1 MNTGQHS
8 GINFEDAPLSPVHKK
23 VATGVFLG
31 QVTDGFTLSIVG
43 TGIGYA
49 TKSLNLTDFWVG
61 LISAGAFIGIL
72 FGSLCIGPIT
82 DKIGRKLLFSVTMLI
97 FAVLSVLQFF
107 ISDPLLL
114 TIVRLAIGVTIG
126 IDYTVSAALLT
137 EWTPKRSRAR
147 MLSSLL
153 IFWIV
158 GFAVAYAADLIVI
171 GMPHLGEDSWRWI
184 LCSSAIPGALAF
196 IWRASTGIPESPGWL
211 ARKGRKEEA
220 LALIHNHLGT
230 QYCLPQD
237 EQGISTE
244 KGAPSVSWF
253 TLFGPE
259 LRHKTLVG
267 GIFYACQVFPFFGI
281 GIFLP
286 LVLANLNIENPH
298 APGIL
303 YNVSMVIGVVFGV
316 WLVDKISRRAYL
328 MWTFYISA
336 VILTIIA
343 LWHGMPPLLLVIML
357 SAFALVLSCAAV
369 LENTYPPE
377 LFPTELRGSGV
388 GFSIAVSRLGAAAG
402 TFLLPV
408 INTNYGIYASLGS
421 CVIVLW
427 FGTLV
432 CQFWAPETSVH
443 FQKNSE
449 GNSNRV
455 ANKVH
460 P

>member
-1 MNTGQHS
+1 MNTGQNS

-23 VATGVFLG
+23 IATGVFLG
-31 QVTDGFTLSIVG
+31 QITDGFTLSIVG

-49 TKSLNLTDFWVG
+49 TKSLHLTDFWVG

-72 FGSLCIGPIT
+72 LGSLCIGPIT
-82 DKIGRKLLFSVTMLI
+82 DKIGRKFLFSITMLI

-107 ISDPLLL
+107 VSDPLLL
-114 TIVRLAIGVTIG
+114 TIIRLAIGVTIG

-137 EWTPKRSRAR
+137 EWTPARSRAR

-158 GFAVAYAADLIVI
+158 GFAFAYTADLIVES
-171 GMPHLGEDSWRWI
+171 MVHLGDDSWRWI

-196 IWRASTGIPESPGWL
+196 LWRAGIGIPESPDWL
-211 ARKGRKEEA
+211 ARKGHIQEA
-220 LALIHNHLGT
+220 LTLIHKHLGS
-230 QYCLPQD
+230 QYCLPEN
-237 EQGISTE
+237 EQSISSET
-244 KGAPSVSWF
+244 GATSVSWF
-253 TLFGPE
+253 TLFSPK

-303 YNVSMVIGVVFGV
+303 YNVSMVVGVVFGV
-316 WLVDKISRRAYL
+316 WLVDKISRRSYL

-343 LWHGMPPLLLVIML
+343 LWQGMPPLLLVIML

-402 TFLLPV
+402 TFLLPI

-421 CVIVLW
+421 CVVVLW
-427 FGTLV
+427 FGTIV

-443 FQKNSE
+443 FQKTAN
-449 GNSNRV
+449 GNSNGI
-455 ANKVH
+455 AENAH